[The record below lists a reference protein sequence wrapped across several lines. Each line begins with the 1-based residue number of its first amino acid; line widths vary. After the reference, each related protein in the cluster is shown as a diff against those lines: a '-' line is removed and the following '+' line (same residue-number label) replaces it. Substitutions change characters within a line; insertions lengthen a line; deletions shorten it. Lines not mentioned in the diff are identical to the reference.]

1 MQATGD
7 DHRTA
12 RQERRPVARAAPQ
25 HQAVPARRS
34 FVRKQALAHP
44 RMTAVG
50 ADQNIAAH
58 GLAVSPRAIEEMRG
72 DAALVLA
79 EGPEPA
85 AGVNRVRAQPFLD
98 GAVNHALQPAA
109 MDRELRHV
117 MAGVDA
123 ADVAPDFLAMAIEII
138 EHIGADRDV
147 VELLQQTKAGEFAD
161 RMRQRID
168 ADAEFADRIRLLEQF
183 APDAAGPQHQR
194 RAQAANTAAA
204 DNQLHRTAP
213 LTT

>member
-1 MQATGD
+1 MQAAGD

-12 RQERRPVARAAPQ
+12 RQKHRPVARAAPQ

-34 FVRKQALAHP
+34 FVRKQSLAHP
-44 RMTAVG
+44 RMNAVC
-50 ADQNIAAH
+50 ADQNIAAY
-58 GLAVSPRAIEEMRG
+58 GLAVAARAIEEVRG

-79 EGPEPA
+79 EGSEPA
-85 AGVNRVRAQPFLD
+85 AGVNRVRSQSLLD

-117 MAGVDA
+117 MAGVDT

-138 EHIGADRDV
+138 EHISADRDV

-183 APDAAGPQHQR
+183 APDAAGPQHQPR
-194 RAQAANTAAA
+194 GQAANTATD
-204 DNQLHRTAP
+204 DNRLHRTTP